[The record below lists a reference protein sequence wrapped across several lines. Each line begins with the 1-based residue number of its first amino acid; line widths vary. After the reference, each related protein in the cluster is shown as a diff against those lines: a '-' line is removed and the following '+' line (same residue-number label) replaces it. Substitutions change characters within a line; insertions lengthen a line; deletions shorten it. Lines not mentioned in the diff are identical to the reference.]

1 LTIPAQRRPDLPA
14 ANSGGEAAE
23 REIDALMQLHPKG
36 FDLSLGR
43 IANLL
48 EKLGNPQ
55 DRMPPVIHVAGTN
68 GKGSCAAY
76 CRALL
81 EAEGKA
87 VHVHTSPHLVRWHER
102 FRIAKKGAPGR
113 YVEDETLADA
123 VRRVAEANG
132 GATITVFE
140 MLTAVMFVLFSEHP
154 ADVAI
159 VEVGLGGR
167 FDATNVIEKPA
178 VSVIMPIGLDH
189 QAYLGDR
196 IELIAM
202 EKAGIMK
209 AGVPVVIGYQDNEVA
224 RDVLID
230 TAERLGCPLAV
241 YGQDFYAF
249 EEHGRM
255 VFQSGAGLMD
265 LPLPRLAGRHQLA
278 NAAAALATVSAAGFE
293 ISQESGERAMESV
306 VWPARMQRLSEG
318 RFPELL
324 PEGSEL
330 WLDGGHNPHAAAM
343 IAETL
348 AGMQDRTE
356 RPLFL
361 IAGMINTKDATGYF
375 HAFEGMV
382 RHVFTVPV
390 TESEA
395 GVDPERLAD
404 DAEAA
409 GLTAQPM
416 KSVEEVLRL
425 LGEGWNRLEPPPR
438 VLIGGSLYLAGAV
451 LRDNGT
457 FPE

>member
-1 LTIPAQRRPDLPA
+1 MCIPRR
-14 ANSGGEAAE
+14 
-23 REIDALMQLHPKG
+23 IWC
-36 FDLSLGR
+36 
-43 IANLL
+43 
-48 EKLGNPQ
+48 
-55 DRMPPVIHVAGTN
+55 AGTN
-68 GKGSCAAY
+68 VSA
-76 CRALL
+76 
-81 EAEGKA
+81 
-87 VHVHTSPHLVRWHER
+87 S
-102 FRIAKKGAPGR
+102 AKKGAPGR

>member
-1 LTIPAQRRPDLPA
+1 LTIPAQRRSAPLS
-14 ANSGGEAAE
+14 ANAGGEAAE

-36 FDLSLGR
+36 FDLSLDR

-55 DRMPPVIHVAGTN
+55 DRMPPVIHIAGTN

-102 FRIAKKGAPGR
+102 FRIGRKGEPGR
-113 YVEDETLADA
+113 FVEDEALAEA
-123 VRRVAEANG
+123 VRRVAKAND
-132 GATITVFE
+132 GAKITVFE

-154 ADVAI
+154 ADAAI

-178 VSVIMPIGLDH
+178 VTVIMPIGLDH

-209 AGVPVVIGYQDNEVA
+209 PGVPVVIGYQDNEVA
-224 RDVLID
+224 REVLID

-255 VFQSGAGLMD
+255 VFQSEAGLMD
-265 LPLPRLAGRHQLA
+265 LPLPKLAGRHQLA
-278 NAAAALATVSAAGFE
+278 NAAAALATVATAGFAV
-293 ISQESGERAMESV
+293 SQESGRTGNGK
-306 VWPARMQRLSEG
+306 RRLAG
-318 RFPELL
+318 A
-324 PEGSEL
+324 
-330 WLDGGHNPHAAAM
+330 HAAAFRGPLSRRFCRRDRNCGSTADTIRM
-343 IAETL
+343 RRMVAETL
-348 AGMQDRTE
+348 AGMQDRME

-375 HAFEGMV
+375 RAFEGMV
-382 RHVFTVPV
+382 RHVFTVPI
-390 TESEA
+390 TGSEA

-404 DAEAA
+404 DAEPA
-409 GLTAQPM
+409 GLTR
-416 KSVEEVLRL
+416 SR
-425 LGEGWNRLEPPPR
+425 
-438 VLIGGSLYLAGAV
+438 
-451 LRDNGT
+451 
-457 FPE
+457 

>member
-1 LTIPAQRRPDLPA
+1 MTIPAQRRPDG
-14 ANSGGEAAE
+14 SGGGAAE
-23 REIDALMQLHPKG
+23 REIDALMRLHPKG
-36 FDLSLGR
+36 FDLSLDR

-48 EKLGNPQ
+48 DKLGNPQ
-55 DRMPPVIHVAGTN
+55 DRMPPMIHIAGTN

-81 EAEGKA
+81 EAEGKS

-102 FRIAKKGAPGR
+102 FRIGRKGEPGR
-113 YVEDETLADA
+113 YVEDDALADA
-123 VRRVAEANG
+123 VRRVAAAND
-132 GATITVFE
+132 GAKITVFE

-154 ADVAI
+154 ADAAI

-167 FDATNVIEKPA
+167 FDATNVIETPA

-209 AGVPVVIGYQDNEVA
+209 PGVPVVIGYQDNEIA

-255 VFQSGAGLMD
+255 AFQSEAGLMD
-265 LPLPRLAGRHQLA
+265 LPLPRLTGRHQLA
-278 NAAAALATVSAAGFE
+278 NAAAALATVSMAGFPVT
-293 ISQESGERAMESV
+293 QDCAERAMESV
-306 VWPARMQRLSEG
+306 TWPARMQRLSEG

-330 WLDGGHNPHAAAM
+330 WLDGGHNPHAALM

-348 AGMQDRTE
+348 AGMQDRAE

-375 HAFEGMV
+375 HAFEGMA

-390 TESEA
+390 TDSEA
-395 GVDPERLAD
+395 GVDPVKLAE